1 MTQHFSEDLRAQLAR
16 ATAAERTEQATM
28 KQPPERDAG
37 QPLAG
42 SRPPEY
48 VIVTW
53 VSGQLRD
60 RVQRNG
66 ASLAEALQAGK
77 KQDREPAHQ
86 DEPAHP
92 ELEDREA
99 E

>member
-1 MTQHFSEDLRAQLAR
+1 
-16 ATAAERTEQATM
+16 
-28 KQPPERDAG
+28 
-37 QPLAG
+37 
-42 SRPPEY
+42 
-48 VIVTW
+48 VTW
-53 VSGQLRD
+53 VSEQLRD

-77 KQDREPAHQ
+77 KQDREPVQ
-86 DEPAHP
+86 P

>member
-1 MTQHFSEDLRAQLAR
+1 
-16 ATAAERTEQATM
+16 M
-28 KQPPERDAG
+28 KQPPEKDAG

-53 VSGQLRD
+53 VSEQLRD
-60 RVQRNG
+60 RAQRNG

-77 KQDREPAHQ
+77 KQDREPAH
-86 DEPAHP
+86 P